1 MKKKGVVLTV
11 VIFTVATMLSG
22 CGLIDSL
29 GWGDKKKAAPAEEEK
44 EKQVLRM
51 TTEADPPTL
60 DSATALDGSSFNVLN
75 NVMEGLMRLDKDN
88 KPQPAMAEAM
98 PKVSADKKSYTFKI
112 RKNAKWSDGKA
123 VKAQDFVYAWKRA
136 LNPRLKLQSAVILFP
151 IVNAQAYYG
160 GQLPET
166 TLGIK
171 ALDDRTLQVNL
182 RYPTPY
188 FLSMLASAAY
198 LPQRQ
203 DIVKKYGQEYG
214 TNKDTMVYNGPF
226 ILSKWKHEQG
236 YQYKKNKGYWDA
248 KTVQLEKADVKIV
261 SDSVSAMNDYTSN
274 RSDLSPLSDKLVKA
288 FQSGNEYQ
296 SVDRGATF
304 LLVFNNRM
312 KFFQNKKIRK
322 ALSLAIDRDELVNG
336 VMKNGSRPA
345 KGMVPDGIDDAH
357 GKTFRKDAGTLTHY
371 DAAEAKQLLNE
382 GMKELGISTP
392 PTLQLSVNDD
402 DRKKIALFLKNE
414 WKNNLGIDVSI
425 SPRAIKQ
432 KLAAEQR
439 GMFNLSLV
447 RWIGRYNDPMSFLE
461 IGYSQSQVNFGRWS
475 NADFDRLMEKSKV
488 TKDLK
493 QRNEDLVK
501 AEKIVMDDAGVS
513 PLFYESQAYV
523 QKPYVKQL
531 YRLPIGPEY
540 SLKWTYIQG
549 REQQPK

>member
-1 MKKKGVVLTV
+1 
-11 VIFTVATMLSG
+11 MLSG